1 MPGYEKSR
9 QNFEEKFPKKP
20 SAFSFICN
28 RIEGVPVSMHAQELS
43 RQWVHGQISGDEM
56 IRRLVE

>member
-1 MPGYEKSR
+1 MAPET
-9 QNFEEKFPKKP
+9 KKRY
-20 SAFSFICN
+20 AAERVADICN

-56 IRRLVE
+56 IPRLVEQHRRTE

>member
-1 MPGYEKSR
+1 MAPET
-9 QNFEEKFPKKP
+9 KKRY
-20 SAFSFICN
+20 AAERVADICN

>member
-1 MPGYEKSR
+1 MAPET
-9 QNFEEKFPKKP
+9 KKRY
-20 SAFSFICN
+20 AAERVADICN

-56 IRRLVE
+56 IRELVKQHRRTE